1 MSFAEERGAGGG
13 ASAGELAGDAQEA
26 SKAVFQMTTRVASF
40 RKRVDAIGS
49 RNDTPDSR
57 ARLHAERERIASLAK
72 TASDAVKRLASSSN
86 SSEAAQ
92 AQHAK
97 LARDLYSVLNDFQRA
112 QRSCDERERMYSP
125 QREPRERAQP
135 TRASPGV
142 ELSDSSHQSQSQH
155 ASRASAPESSQSSE
169 HEQHQALLDKQ
180 RKQHEKDIEAEL
192 EYNTAIIDERDRGI
206 SDIQSQISEVH
217 NIFQDLASLT
227 SAQGAQI
234 DDLENNISSTH
245 ASTRAA
251 QSELTQAD
259 KQHRSS
265 RRRNLCLLLAAV
277 VLASSVVAIVVYA
290 ATP

>member
-1 MSFAEERGAGGG
+1 
-13 ASAGELAGDAQEA
+13 
-26 SKAVFQMTTRVASF
+26 MTTRVASF

-49 RNDTPDSR
+49 RSDTPDSR

-142 ELSDSSHQSQSQH
+142 ELSDSSHQSQH

-180 RKQHEKDIEAEL
+180 RKQREKDVEAEL

-217 NIFQDLASLT
+217 DIFQDLASLT

-234 DDLENNISSTH
+234 DDLETNISSAH

-251 QSELTQAD
+251 QGELTQAD

-277 VLASSVVAIVVYA
+277 VLASSVVAIVVGA
-290 ATP
+290 ASR

>member
-1 MSFAEERGAGGG
+1 MSFAEERGGGGG

-26 SKAVFQMTTRVASF
+26 SRAVFQMTTRVASF

-57 ARLHAERERIASLAK
+57 AKLHAERERIASLAK

-112 QRSCDERERMYSP
+112 QRSCDERERLYSP

-135 TRASPGV
+135 SRTSPGV
-142 ELSDSSHQSQSQH
+142 ELSDSSHQSQH
-155 ASRASAPESSQSSE
+155 APRASAPESNQSSE

-180 RKQHEKDIEAEL
+180 RKQREKDIEAEL

-277 VLASSVVAIVVYA
+277 VLASSVVAIVVGA
-290 ATP
+290 ASR